1 MVHRYLIREF
11 AGVKIVA
18 TRLLEIKCT
27 FFLGVG
33 GIRVRHY
40 AWLLRR
46 VLGTPAASEKVDC
59 MNMYVRTYTSRVFV
73 KQTASK

>member
-1 MVHRYLIREF
+1 MAVIDMY
-11 AGVKIVA
+11 AYM
-18 TRLLEIKCT
+18 
-27 FFLGVG
+27 FFFFFG
-33 GIRVRHY
+33 GIRVRH